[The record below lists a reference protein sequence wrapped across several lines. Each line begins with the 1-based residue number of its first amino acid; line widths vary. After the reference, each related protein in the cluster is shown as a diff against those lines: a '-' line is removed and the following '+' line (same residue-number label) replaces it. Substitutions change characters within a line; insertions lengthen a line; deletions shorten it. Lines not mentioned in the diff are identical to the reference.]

1 MISFKADQVLVGNW
15 EKEAES
21 TKVYRKKCTYVCTRS
36 YVAAE
41 ALGNTKQTQVNLS
54 SMLRVSKLFCKP
66 DQNKTGSW
74 MFFLREFYAKKEL
87 VVKSWDN
94 FSFQTGFSYSNI
106 RIVGSKFVCYQL
118 IWIWKSKNSGIF
130 QTKSKITLKQFVF
143 SLHIEW
149 GKWTNWNEKIM
160 LLTKRNSTRSNMQPM

>member
-74 MFFLREFYAKKEL
+74 NFFLREFYAKK
-87 VVKSWDN
+87 
-94 FSFQTGFSYSNI
+94 
-106 RIVGSKFVCYQL
+106 
-118 IWIWKSKNSGIF
+118 
-130 QTKSKITLKQFVF
+130 
-143 SLHIEW
+143 SL
-149 GKWTNWNEKIM
+149 
-160 LLTKRNSTRSNMQPM
+160 R